1 MINSIDR
8 NPHKESRFSFQ
19 CTFASQGASYEKKPI
34 YENNPTIPQSS
45 SEKEKGVLGPLNSHG
60 WKNEQGEL
68 FRPYDPAQPYG
79 KIIGYDLV
87 KTEGDY
93 GGCVVDTQYNRV
105 KTVLVEKVFF
115 PILMNSHPYHSV
127 LEEISYDLFPY
138 MLVDI
143 KELPTSWRGSNQ
155 DINKS
160 HNILVSYMEKI
171 PYHIFEN
178 FSQSYV
184 FTPPK
189 NDLQR
194 LSFTLRFPDHNSFRL
209 EGERSEN
216 LELAN
221 TQNITS
227 FLSPNETQDLIS
239 VSKIEPD
246 TEKEMLLL
254 TLSNYVSPTL
264 FKKGHRLQIKT
275 YYPAPALEYGLSAH
289 LKKFTAFIHD
299 NSHVI
304 VDHGTLNKWKLTN
317 QIKISAPSYLD
328 QTSGEFLLYPYYD
341 KIRSHLQQYPQTLT
355 NIESPLADTVWQF
368 TIKQHLDKTQQ
379 QQHAEYEIMLGGNYL
394 SSIQYYQWFIQWD
407 TPFPSNGYIV
417 KNNNNIVVT
426 GATTK
431 KISFPI
437 DNARHTVYVGL
448 TNNQGKLVYPA
459 KSHSFKIEPRTPFVD
474 LIEAGEVNFQ
484 EEVVIDITAGN
495 NLSIQFKDI
504 SGNQNN
510 NTSSGIDMN
519 PYAVYGT
526 DSPGKGYY
534 YPLYLHEV
542 DIGLMHAHTFI
553 EIPDQTF
560 YMPNSVNNHALTSK
574 PDLPLYT
581 AHLERLR
588 FQINQPLSLENSGLS
603 LPYQG
608 SFSNTTDLPLV
619 LYLGKYLKD
628 TDIWVQQTYWIYNN
642 PRLLPMSVNSKE
654 LLLPDE
660 NPYGAIVLNQQLQ
673 THILLKIV
681 TEEMDTSVIHQFKK
695 NIVI

>member
-1 MINSIDR
+1 
-8 NPHKESRFSFQ
+8 
-19 CTFASQGASYEKKPI
+19 
-34 YENNPTIPQSS
+34 
-45 SEKEKGVLGPLNSHG
+45 
-60 WKNEQGEL
+60 
-68 FRPYDPAQPYG
+68 
-79 KIIGYDLV
+79 
-87 KTEGDY
+87 
-93 GGCVVDTQYNRV
+93 
-105 KTVLVEKVFF
+105 
-115 PILMNSHPYHSV
+115 
-127 LEEISYDLFPY
+127 
-138 MLVDI
+138 
-143 KELPTSWRGSNQ
+143 
-155 DINKS
+155 
-160 HNILVSYMEKI
+160 
-171 PYHIFEN
+171 
-178 FSQSYV
+178 
-184 FTPPK
+184 
-189 NDLQR
+189 
-194 LSFTLRFPDHNSFRL
+194 
-209 EGERSEN
+209 
-216 LELAN
+216 
-221 TQNITS
+221 
-227 FLSPNETQDLIS
+227 
-239 VSKIEPD
+239 
-246 TEKEMLLL
+246 
-254 TLSNYVSPTL
+254 
-264 FKKGHRLQIKT
+264 
-275 YYPAPALEYGLSAH
+275 
-289 LKKFTAFIHD
+289 
-299 NSHVI
+299 
-304 VDHGTLNKWKLTN
+304 
-317 QIKISAPSYLD
+317 
-328 QTSGEFLLYPYYD
+328 
-341 KIRSHLQQYPQTLT
+341 
-355 NIESPLADTVWQF
+355 
-368 TIKQHLDKTQQ
+368 
-379 QQHAEYEIMLGGNYL
+379 MLGGNYL

-510 NTSSGIDMN
+510 NTSSGTDMN

-581 AHLERLR
+581 AHLEQLR

-619 LYLGKYLKD
+619 LYLGKYLKE

-642 PRLLPMSVNSKE
+642 PRLLPMSVDSKE

-660 NPYGAIVLNQQLQ
+660 KPYGAIVLNQQLQ